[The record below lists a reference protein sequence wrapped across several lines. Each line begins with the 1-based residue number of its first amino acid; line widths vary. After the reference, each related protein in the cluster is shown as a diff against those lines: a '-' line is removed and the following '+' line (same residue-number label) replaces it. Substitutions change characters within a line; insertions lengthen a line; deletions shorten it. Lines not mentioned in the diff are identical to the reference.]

1 MSTAVVIVAH
11 GSRADAANDAHR
23 ATVEALAA
31 LVPAPVT
38 AAFLELAEPDIAS
51 AIHQAAEAGA
61 TDIVVLPFFLYP
73 GRHVAEDI
81 PAIVRAAGA
90 ELPGVAVRLLESFGA
105 DPVVL
110 ATLAAQVRVG
120 LRPPSA

>member
-1 MSTAVVIVAH
+1 MVVVAH

-23 ATVEALAA
+23 ATVEALSA
-31 LVPAPVT
+31 LVPTPVT

-51 AIHQAAEAGA
+51 AIRQAAAAGA

-90 ELPGVAVRLLESFGA
+90 ELPGVVVRLLESFGA

-110 ATLAAQVRVG
+110 ATLAAQVRGG